1 MRSKVLLLLQKKK
14 KPKILLYRLS
24 TIIFTVKKENAYN
37 WDTKRKILPQIK
49 NKSIFYFNIILI
61 IGSILMCFFFFI
73 SVRLVL
79 LRDSLLS
86 RVARC
91 ISFK

>member
-61 IGSILMCFFFFI
+61 IGSILMCFFFYI